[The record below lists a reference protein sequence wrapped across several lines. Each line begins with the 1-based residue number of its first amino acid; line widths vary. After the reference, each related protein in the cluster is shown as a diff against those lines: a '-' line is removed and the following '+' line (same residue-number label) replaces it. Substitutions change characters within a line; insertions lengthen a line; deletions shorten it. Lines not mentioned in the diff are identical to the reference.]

1 MAIGDN
7 IVELR
12 KKAGIT
18 SRDLAAAVGV
28 TPATMSRYEH
38 GKITV
43 ISNEMIGKIA
53 EALAVQPE
61 ELVSGDPSY
70 AWLCTDSKKKIS
82 SRKWEEKKLLEG
94 FYGLSPELQ
103 DAVRRIC
110 KTGLSK

>member
-1 MAIGDN
+1 MTVGEN
-7 IVELR
+7 IIDLR

-18 SRDLAAAVGV
+18 SRELAAAVGV

-43 ISNEMIGKIA
+43 ISQNMI
-53 EALAVQPE
+53 
-61 ELVSGDPSY
+61 
-70 AWLCTDSKKKIS
+70 CKIS
-82 SRKWEEKKLLEG
+82 AALGVTVEQLISDDPQYGYISKTKHKKSPSKNMEEKKLLKG

-110 KTGLSK
+110 DTGLSK